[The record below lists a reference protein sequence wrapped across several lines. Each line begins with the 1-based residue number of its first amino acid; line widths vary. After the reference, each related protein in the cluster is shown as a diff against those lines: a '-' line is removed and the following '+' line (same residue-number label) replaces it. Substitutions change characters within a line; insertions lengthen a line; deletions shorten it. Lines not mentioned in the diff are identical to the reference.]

1 MEVNGRWLFR
11 GVARP
16 DLRRRPVRRVMI
28 GLVFVV
34 LVFVVAPIVSI
45 LVAGEWLTP

>member
-16 DLRRRPVRRVMI
+16 DLRRRPVRRALI
-28 GLVFVV
+28 GLVVVV
-34 LVFVVAPIVSI
+34 LVFVVVPAIAI
-45 LVAGEWLTP
+45 LIASN